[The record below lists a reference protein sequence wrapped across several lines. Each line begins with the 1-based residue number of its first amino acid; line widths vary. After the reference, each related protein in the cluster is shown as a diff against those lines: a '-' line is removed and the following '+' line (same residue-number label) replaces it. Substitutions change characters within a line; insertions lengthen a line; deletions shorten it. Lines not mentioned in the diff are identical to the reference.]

1 MFASVGKQSS
11 GFSKNFYSLILG
23 AILAGNN
30 LIYLILIPMMIA
42 KINQER
48 LAKEGQRSC
57 FAGTFVGTMLA
68 VSIVGKFL
76 ISGNLAT
83 LLVFLT

>member
-1 MFASVGKQSS
+1 MIADYVLRRKRFVMVLTMNFLLLAWDIFLFASVGKQSS

-48 LAKEGQRSC
+48 LAKEG
-57 FAGTFVGTMLA
+57 
-68 VSIVGKFL
+68 
-76 ISGNLAT
+76 
-83 LLVFLT
+83 